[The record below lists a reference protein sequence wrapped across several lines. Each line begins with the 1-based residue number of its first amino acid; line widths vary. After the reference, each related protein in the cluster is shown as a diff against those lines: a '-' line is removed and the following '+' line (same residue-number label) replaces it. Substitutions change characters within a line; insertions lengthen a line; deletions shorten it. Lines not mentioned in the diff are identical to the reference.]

1 MSMLRLEDLIKR
13 IGLKK
18 PTIYSM
24 MKRGL
29 LPKPIK
35 MGRASLWVESEIE
48 ACMAQRIQ
56 DRNDRCKVVKN
67 D

>member
-1 MSMLRLEDLIKR
+1 MSLMRLERLMLK

-29 LPKPIK
+29 LPRPIK
-35 MGRASLWVESEIE
+35 IGRASLWVESEIDEFVE
-48 ACMAQRIQ
+48 AKINA
-56 DRNDRCKVVKN
+56 KN
-67 D
+67 KLLIGDYK

>member
-1 MSMLRLEDLIKR
+1 MSMLRLDELIKR
-13 IGLKK
+13 LGLKK

-56 DRNDRCKVVKN
+56 DRNDRSKVVNN

>member
-1 MSMLRLEDLIKR
+1 MSLMRLEQLMLK

-29 LPKPIK
+29 LPRPIK
-35 MGRASLWVESEIE
+35 IGRASLWVESEIDE
-48 ACMAQRIQ
+48 FLATKINA
-56 DRNDRCKVVKN
+56 KN
-67 D
+67 KLFIGDYK

>member
-1 MSMLRLEDLIKR
+1 MLRLEELIKR

-35 MGRASLWVESEIE
+35 MGRASLWVEAEIE

-56 DRNDRCKVVKN
+56 DRNDRNKVVKN